1 MKNLNKHLA
10 LLAVI
15 LSGLLLTACPSPTEE
30 QDTGPTFVT
39 QNETVSYTGPNS
51 EVVMFDNTQHT
62 NFSVSVDL
70 GAQTKDVFF
79 VVTNTNYNGD
89 NEVYQISGSSIAAP
103 ADQSAF
109 ANYQQT
115 PPSPPAVAPGV
126 HPYNQLIALENAQPI
141 DLISNQSR
149 SFFPPPE
156 PPLAN
161 TVGVTTR
168 TFQTRDFEDQS
179 IIISTPTTLRKSIT
193 VGTTTFLIWVED
205 ESWHLGG
212 SKSHTVTQE
221 MIDILGEAFLTPGDN
236 NDIYDLAA
244 LAVGDPWGPHSYS
257 NIIPPSA
264 ADTIN
269 MVLFDIDNDDNDFE
283 GGSAVIGGFFTNKD
297 NLLNG
302 INPGLSDS
310 NEALVMYVDSVQL
323 AWDNGVD
330 NDAQPGDWEITDF
343 WPNFILGTVAH
354 EYQHMVHFYEK
365 RIASNSN
372 SSVWLNEM
380 ASMVLEDLLADK
392 IMANGPRGMDYDDY
406 TTGSPTINSG
416 RLPGFNGFYDYS
428 LFDWLSG
435 NDVLISYA
443 NSYSLGAYLVRN
455 YGGPGLLK
463 DIVNS
468 PLFDA
473 EAIEAALANQG
484 YADVSFKD
492 ILQRWIVAALVS
504 DNPTMGQNLA
514 YNNNNAAFSW
524 TTSGATFQLGS
535 IDLWHYDNPVTAQ
548 DGPYIFSPAQYYSF
562 GAMERASSRIIGLG
576 SGVTGTQNYKIKLEP
591 GVRLAVVIK

>member
-39 QNETVSYTGPNS
+39 QNETVTYTGPNS

-212 SKSHTVTQE
+212 SKSHTVTQ
-221 MIDILGEAFLTPGDN
+221 G
-236 NDIYDLAA
+236 YDR
-244 LAVGDPWGPHSYS
+244 HSWRSFPYS
-257 NIIPPSA
+257 RR
-264 ADTIN
+264 
-269 MVLFDIDNDDNDFE
+269 
-283 GGSAVIGGFFTNKD
+283 
-297 NLLNG
+297 
-302 INPGLSDS
+302 
-310 NEALVMYVDSVQL
+310 Q
-323 AWDNGVD
+323 
-330 NDAQPGDWEITDF
+330 
-343 WPNFILGTVAH
+343 
-354 EYQHMVHFYEK
+354 
-365 RIASNSN
+365 
-372 SSVWLNEM
+372 
-380 ASMVLEDLLADK
+380 
-392 IMANGPRGMDYDDY
+392 
-406 TTGSPTINSG
+406 
-416 RLPGFNGFYDYS
+416 
-428 LFDWLSG
+428 
-435 NDVLISYA
+435 
-443 NSYSLGAYLVRN
+443 
-455 YGGPGLLK
+455 
-463 DIVNS
+463 
-468 PLFDA
+468 
-473 EAIEAALANQG
+473 
-484 YADVSFKD
+484 
-492 ILQRWIVAALVS
+492 
-504 DNPTMGQNLA
+504 
-514 YNNNNAAFSW
+514 
-524 TTSGATFQLGS
+524 
-535 IDLWHYDNPVTAQ
+535 
-548 DGPYIFSPAQYYSF
+548 
-562 GAMERASSRIIGLG
+562 
-576 SGVTGTQNYKIKLEP
+576 
-591 GVRLAVVIK
+591 

>member
-1 MKNLNKHLA
+1 
-10 LLAVI
+10 
-15 LSGLLLTACPSPTEE
+15 
-30 QDTGPTFVT
+30 
-39 QNETVSYTGPNS
+39 
-51 EVVMFDNTQHT
+51 
-62 NFSVSVDL
+62 
-70 GAQTKDVFF
+70 
-79 VVTNTNYNGD
+79 
-89 NEVYQISGSSIAAP
+89 
-103 ADQSAF
+103 
-109 ANYQQT
+109 
-115 PPSPPAVAPGV
+115 
-126 HPYNQLIALENAQPI
+126 
-141 DLISNQSR
+141 
-149 SFFPPPE
+149 
-156 PPLAN
+156 
-161 TVGVTTR
+161 
-168 TFQTRDFEDQS
+168 
-179 IIISTPTTLRKSIT
+179 
-193 VGTTTFLIWVED
+193 
-205 ESWHLGG
+205 
-212 SKSHTVTQE
+212 

-455 YGGPGLLK
+455 YGGPGAVK
-463 DIVNS
+463 RYRQQS
-468 PLFDA
+468 
-473 EAIEAALANQG
+473 AL
-484 YADVSFKD
+484 
-492 ILQRWIVAALVS
+492 
-504 DNPTMGQNLA
+504 
-514 YNNNNAAFSW
+514 
-524 TTSGATFQLGS
+524 
-535 IDLWHYDNPVTAQ
+535 
-548 DGPYIFSPAQYYSF
+548 
-562 GAMERASSRIIGLG
+562 
-576 SGVTGTQNYKIKLEP
+576 
-591 GVRLAVVIK
+591 